1 VRVDF
6 VLIPSTAGKD
16 YIRRGKQDEQ
26 FNLTPTVSYCEGSL
40 MVCGGICLGERTE
53 LVVVNGALNADGY
66 IRDVLQEHVVP
77 FAPHIGEN
85 FLLMH
90 DHARSHKAR
99 CVSDF
104 LNVVRNKNNGVAGMF
119 SRHQSD

>member
-1 VRVDF
+1 MFRSQMRVDF
-6 VLIPSTAGKD
+6 VLIPSTVGKD
-16 YIRRGKQDEQ
+16 RRRGEQDEQ
-26 FNLTPTVSYCEGSL
+26 FNFTPTVSCGGCSV
-40 MVCGGICLGERTE
+40 MVWGGICLGTRTE

-77 FAPHIGEN
+77 TNHIGEP

-90 DHARSHKAR
+90 DNARPHKAR

-104 LNVVRNKNNGVAGMF
+104 LNVVGKRTMA
-119 SRHQSD
+119 